1 MRILGSHNS
10 LSYLRP
16 SSILLWPFH
25 FTARCQGVNIRA
37 QYSLGVRVFD
47 IRLWF
52 DKDGRPL
59 VKHGWIT
66 FRCSVEKLS
75 GILGWLNEKGDTS
88 VRLILETP
96 PFLLA
101 PDPLAVMT
109 EKKFYFTTFCTTL
122 INTFK
127 QVKFF
132 GFRDKKTWETILG
145 DRTNDEP
152 VLIDRYSS
160 TTSIF
165 TGKPLESKGWRR
177 KVGFIDDLFPWLFA
191 RVWNKKIRKEVVG
204 DILFLDFVD
213 I

>member
-1 MRILGSHNS
+1 
-10 LSYLRP
+10 
-16 SSILLWPFH
+16 
-25 FTARCQGVNIRA
+25 VDIRA
-37 QYSLGVRVFD
+37 QYRLGVRVFD

-52 DKDGRPL
+52 DKNGLPL
-59 VKHGWIT
+59 VRHGWMT
-66 FRCSVEKLS
+66 FKCSIDDLRK
-75 GILGWLNEKGDTS
+75 ILGWLNEKGDTS

-96 PFLLA
+96 PFLLT

-132 GFRDKKTWETILG
+132 GFRDKKTWEIILN
-145 DRTNDEP
+145 DRTSEEP

-165 TGKPLESKGWRR
+165 TGKPLESRGWRR
-177 KVGFIDDLFPWLFA
+177 KVGFVDDLFPWLFA
-191 RVWNKKIRKEVVG
+191 RLWNKKIRKEVEG

-213 I
+213 L

>member
-16 SSILLWPFH
+16 NSILLWPFH

-96 PFLLA
+96 PFLLT

-109 EKKFYFTTFCTTL
+109 GKKFYFINFCTAL
-122 INTFK
+122 IDKFK
-127 QVKFF
+127 SIKFF

-191 RVWNKKIRKEVVG
+191 RIWNKKIKKEVVG

>member
-16 SSILLWPFH
+16 NSILLWPFH
-25 FTARCQGVNIRA
+25 FTARCQVVNIRA

-75 GILGWLNEKGDTS
+75 GILGWLNYKGDTS

-96 PFLLA
+96 PFLLT

-127 QVKFF
+127 RVKFF
-132 GFRDKKTWETILG
+132 GFRDKKTWETILD

-152 VLIDRYSS
+152 VLIDRYRS

-165 TGKPLESKGWRR
+165 TGKPLKPRGWRR

-191 RVWNKKIRKEVVG
+191 RIWNKKIKKEVVG

-213 I
+213 L

>member
-1 MRILGSHNS
+1 
-10 LSYLRP
+10 
-16 SSILLWPFH
+16 
-25 FTARCQGVNIRA
+25 VNIRA

-96 PFLLA
+96 PFLLT

-127 QVKFF
+127 RVKFF

>member
-1 MRILGSHNS
+1 M
-10 LSYLRP
+10 
-16 SSILLWPFH
+16 LWPFH
-25 FTARCQGVNIRA
+25 FTARCQGVDIRA
-37 QYSLGVRVFD
+37 QYNLGVRVFD

-75 GILGWLNEKGDTS
+75 GILGWLNYKGDTS

-96 PFLLA
+96 PFLLT
-101 PDPLAVMT
+101 PDLLAVMT
-109 EKKFYFTTFCTTL
+109 EKKFYFINFCTAL
-122 INTFK
+122 IDKFK
-127 QVKFF
+127 SIKFF